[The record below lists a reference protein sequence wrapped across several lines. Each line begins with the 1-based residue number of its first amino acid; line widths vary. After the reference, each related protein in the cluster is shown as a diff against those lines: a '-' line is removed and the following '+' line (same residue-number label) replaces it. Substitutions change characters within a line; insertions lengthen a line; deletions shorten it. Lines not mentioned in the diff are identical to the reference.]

1 MTGLR
6 WAMAFILAAFF
17 VFMGAQKFGAE
28 NIIFATIAQK
38 SGIGFF
44 EPYVRMFT
52 GVMEIIAALLLVLPQ
67 TRIKGALLCLMLL
80 VGAIG
85 FHLSPWLGI
94 SVEGM
99 GSSLF
104 MMAMGALVLTLAVLG
119 LEKAIKSMPK
129 IPS

>member
-6 WAMAFILAAFF
+6 WAMALILAAFF
-17 VFMGAQKFGAE
+17 IFMGAQKFGAE
-28 NIIFATIAQK
+28 NIVFATIAQK

-67 TRIKGALLCLMLL
+67 TRVKGALLCLALL

-119 LEKAIKSMPK
+119 LEKASTSLPK